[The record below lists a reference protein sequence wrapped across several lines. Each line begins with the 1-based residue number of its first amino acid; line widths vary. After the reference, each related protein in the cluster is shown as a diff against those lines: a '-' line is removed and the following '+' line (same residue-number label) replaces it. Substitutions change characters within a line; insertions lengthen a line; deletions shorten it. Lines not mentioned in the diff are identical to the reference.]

1 MQEKKSVM
9 DRLGSFPSQKGWVI
23 KELIENLKFWI
34 EVDGYEE
41 LRLNIFQSSLDKK
54 QQVDW
59 WKTLPAAVK
68 DTWEHAEPE
77 IFKRF
82 IPTQEYQQELRVM
95 WRNETLKQLV
105 GESTRAFGEKIA
117 LDCGSRAC

>member
-1 MQEKKSVM
+1 M
-9 DRLGSFPSQKGWVI
+9 DRLGPFPSQRGWVV
-23 KELIENLKFWI
+23 KEWIENLKFWT

-68 DTWEHAEPE
+68 DTWEQAEP
-77 IFKRF
+77 
-82 IPTQEYQQELRVM
+82 
-95 WRNETLKQLV
+95 
-105 GESTRAFGEKIA
+105 
-117 LDCGSRAC
+117 